1 MIHNILLDIFQDITN
16 IIKLCTVV
24 LSILIIAHISITII
38 LKTNW
43 ILLDNH
49 KN

>member
-16 IIKLCTVV
+16 IIKLCMVV
-24 LSILIIAHISITII
+24 PLISIIAHISITII